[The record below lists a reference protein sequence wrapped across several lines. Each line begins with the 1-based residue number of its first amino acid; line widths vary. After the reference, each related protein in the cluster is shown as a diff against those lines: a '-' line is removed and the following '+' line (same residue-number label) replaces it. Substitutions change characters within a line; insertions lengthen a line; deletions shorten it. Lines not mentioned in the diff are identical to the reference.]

1 MSRKSKDDIEG
12 IHLDDKTD
20 SPTRGYRRRRAC
32 SRKYK
37 KMRPGSPSLI
47 SSHTTRHLTT
57 TTHPKGK
64 SQRAGMVRRVAVIG
78 AGPAGLVT
86 LKYLLAAESQLGT
99 QPLEARLF
107 EADQGVGGTFRAR
120 TYEGTELVSSRQ
132 LTTFSDFRYKD
143 GPDFLSAVEY
153 VDYLKAYCSH
163 FALWPHM
170 RFSCRVTGLEK
181 RDCGGHVVT
190 YMSDDN
196 HTDGQQK
203 KQTEHR
209 WECDA
214 VAICSGLHVD
224 LNMPHVEGIDRVPV
238 VLHSS
243 QFKKREQFGVG
254 TTVMVLGSGETASD
268 IALLA
273 VTSPTKRVVL
283 CHRNGFHI
291 APTRNPRPRF
301 IFSRVRGSQ
310 DEERP
315 QIPIDVSR
323 ASLFDTAYVHP
334 WLRNSGVLWTYYDY
348 YVRWI
353 LWTSWGTTQGSD
365 QWIGGKAGFWRTCEI
380 FFNKSG
386 HKIAPYMKARWKP
399 AQPSGLLSRLRAL
412 LVVDRAEDAPRG
424 RAIDVAPW
432 PARIDAAGRAHFRD
446 NGRPEY
452 AHMARETVRPDVVVY
467 CTGYGQEFGFLPGGA
482 RTARRV
488 REIWHPDDP
497 TRAYVGFVRP
507 NLGAIPPLAEMQAQL
522 WVSRLD
528 SFLSSSPS
536 PHDPRPHHRPPPPP
550 LLPSSEPHYRLT
562 HRAGARVRYGVDH
575 ESYAYQL
582 ALDMG
587 SAAGVGD
594 VLRLAW
600 ARGGKGWRIPLTWA
614 LGANFNT
621 KFRLVGPW
629 RWDGAAEVME
639 GELWD
644 TVARREWF
652 FGHFTL
658 SVVPMMIFGPMSL
671 AVFLY
676 ASLLGFLSKLAG
688 LCRRGS
694 EELNAGTEDVDVRI
708 ALGSARRLGRVLSF
722 GN

>member
-1 MSRKSKDDIEG
+1 
-12 IHLDDKTD
+12 
-20 SPTRGYRRRRAC
+20 
-32 SRKYK
+32 
-37 KMRPGSPSLI
+37 
-47 SSHTTRHLTT
+47 
-57 TTHPKGK
+57 
-64 SQRAGMVRRVAVIG
+64 MVRRVAVIG

-86 LKYLLAAESQLGT
+86 LKYLLAADSQLGAGS
-99 QPLEARLF
+99 LEVRLF
-107 EADQGVGGTFRAR
+107 EADQDVGGTFRAR

-143 GPDFLSAVEY
+143 GPDFLTAVEY
-153 VDYLKAYCSH
+153 LDYLKAYCSH
-163 FALWPHM
+163 FGLWPHM

-181 RDCGGHVVT
+181 RDCGGHVLT
-190 YMSDDN
+190 YMSDDKDEDSN
-196 HTDGQQK
+196 SNGQQQQ
-203 KQTEHR
+203 KQEHR

-214 VAICSGLHVD
+214 VAICTGLHVD
-224 LNMPHVEGIDRVPV
+224 LNIPHVEGIEHVPV

-243 QFKKREQFGVG
+243 QFKRREQFGVG
-254 TTVMVLGSGETASD
+254 TTVMILGSGETASD

-291 APTRNPRPRF
+291 APTRNPRPRL
-301 IFSRVRGSQ
+301 IFSRSPSPE
-310 DEERP
+310 DRP
-315 QIPIDVSR
+315 QVPIDVSR

-334 WLRNSGVLWTYYDY
+334 WLRNSMVLWTYYDY

-365 QWIGGKAGFWRTCEI
+365 QWIGGKSGFWHTSEI

-399 AQPSGLLSRLRAL
+399 RRPAGLLARLRAL
-412 LVVDRAEDAPRG
+412 VVVDSAADPHG

-432 PARIDAAGRAHFRD
+432 PSRIDASGRAHFRD

-452 AHMARETVRPDVVVY
+452 AQHMRAETVRPDVVVF
-467 CTGYGQEFGFLPGGA
+467 CTGYTQDFGFLQRKQQQQPSFSSSSST
-482 RTARRV
+482 RTTTTTTTTTTEPRARV
-488 REIWHPDDP
+488 REIWPPDDP
-497 TRAYVGFVRP
+497 TTAYIGFVRP

-522 WVSRLD
+522 WVSRVFLLN
-528 SFLSSSPS
+528 LSSSP
-536 PHDPRPHHRPPPPP
+536 PPP
-550 LLPSSEPHYRLT
+550 LDDADGSSYRLVC
-562 HRAGARVRYGVDH
+562 REGARVRYGVDH

-587 SAAGVGD
+587 SAPGFAD
-594 VLRLAW
+594 VLRLAFFGDGDGDGK
-600 ARGGKGWRIPLTWA
+600 RGKWWCRWRFRFRWRIPLTWA

-621 KFRLVGPW
+621 KFRLRGPW
-629 RWDGAAEVME
+629 KWDGAAEVME

-644 TVARREWF
+644 TVARRELF

-676 ASLLGFLSKLAG
+676 ASLIGFLSKLAG
-688 LCRRGS
+688 WWCRR
-694 EELNAGTEDVDVRI
+694 
-708 ALGSARRLGRVLSF
+708 RRE
-722 GN
+722 

>member
-1 MSRKSKDDIEG
+1 
-12 IHLDDKTD
+12 
-20 SPTRGYRRRRAC
+20 
-32 SRKYK
+32 
-37 KMRPGSPSLI
+37 
-47 SSHTTRHLTT
+47 
-57 TTHPKGK
+57 
-64 SQRAGMVRRVAVIG
+64 MVRRVAVIG

-86 LKYLLAAESQLGT
+86 LKYLLAAESRLGT
-99 QPLEARLF
+99 GSLEVRLF
-107 EADQGVGGTFRAR
+107 EADQDVGGTFRAR
-120 TYEGTELVSSRQ
+120 AYEDTELVSSRQ
-132 LTTFSDFRYKD
+132 LTSFSDFRYKE

-163 FALWPHM
+163 FGLWPHM

-181 RDCGGHVVT
+181 RDGGGHHVLT
-190 YMSDDN
+190 YVSDND
-196 HTDGQQK
+196 DGQRQ
-203 KQTEHR
+203 EHK

-214 VAICSGLHVD
+214 VAICTGLHVD
-224 LNMPHVEGIDRVPV
+224 LNMPHVEGIERVPV

-254 TTVMVLGSGETASD
+254 ATVMILGSGETASD

-273 VTSPTKRVVL
+273 VKSPTKRVVL
-283 CHRNGFHI
+283 CHRDGFHI

-301 IFSRVRGSQ
+301 IFSRGRSPK
-310 DEERP
+310 DRP
-315 QIPIDVSR
+315 QVPIDVSR

-334 WLRNSGVLWTYYDY
+334 WLRNSSVLWTYYDY

-365 QWIGGKAGFWRTCEI
+365 QWIGGKSGFWHTSEI

-399 AQPSGLLSRLRAL
+399 RRPVGLLARLRAL
-412 LVVDRAEDAPRG
+412 IVVDPADNSNGTHDNRT
-424 RAIDVAPW
+424 IDVAPW
-432 PARIDAAGRAHFRD
+432 PARIDASGRVHFRD

-452 AHMARETVRPDVVVY
+452 AQHMRAATVRPDVVVF
-467 CTGYGQEFGFLPGGA
+467 CTGYKQDFGFLQQPQQQKYSSSSSTITTTTLPPTTTTTTTTTEPRA
-482 RTARRV
+482 RV
-488 REIWHPDDP
+488 REIWPPDDP
-497 TRAYVGFVRP
+497 TLAYIGFVRP

-522 WVSRLD
+522 WVSRLFSLLD
-528 SFLSSSPS
+528 PS
-536 PHDPRPHHRPPPPP
+536 YPPPRP
-550 LLPSSEPHYRLT
+550 LEPESHYRLVC
-562 HRAGARVRYGVDH
+562 REGARVRYGVDH

-587 SAAGVGD
+587 SAPGFAD
-594 VLRLAW
+594 VLRLAFSTD
-600 ARGGKGWRIPLTWA
+600 GGKSRWWWWWWSWRFRWRIPLTWA

-621 KFRLVGPW
+621 KFRLRGPW
-629 RWDGAAEVME
+629 EWDGAAEVME

-644 TVARREWF
+644 TVARREIF

-676 ASLLGFLSKLAG
+676 ASLIGFLGKLAG
-688 LCRRGS
+688 WCRRGR
-694 EELNAGTEDVDVRI
+694 E
-708 ALGSARRLGRVLSF
+708 
-722 GN
+722 